1 MKTAPLTL
9 CRLKE
14 SIADLCADTEKQRQE
29 AAAQI
34 RDLKNREKQTKDE
47 LEKLRSGNKAYP
59 KYLEHA
65 RSYLQ
70 RRLLEETGKGVDVH
84 VLADLLDIKKD
95 QWRNAVEGY
104 LGSQKLSL
112 VVPPKYARAALEI
125 YGELDKKEYYNVAV
139 LDTEKLSQSQ
149 PAVLK
154 DALSGEVSVRE
165 PYIQPYIDLLLG
177 KVIKCATTQELRQCR
192 IGITDSCLLYHGFRL
207 QHINPENYSKFA
219 YIGKDSVRKR
229 IRLLEQELKSMDEQK
244 RPLEEIVLGCQRI
257 LNLERLGSEPEE
269 YLEWLKDIGAW
280 NEKQREKKLLLAKI
294 EKLKTRDVD
303 QLEQERK
310 AVVSLC
316 DGKKR
321 ERDELL
327 NRIRDKEN
335 EISRCQN
342 AAISLSGTLTDQ
354 ERDLVKNS
362 RLDMELAG
370 YLSAKDH
377 PRYDREK
384 ESYVTRCSRVS
395 ESRDTAF
402 QDLMTIRT
410 NYLRR
415 YPNRNFPVNHK
426 DNEAYAHLLS
436 SLSCDHLEEYRQKAA
451 DQARAAVE
459 HFKNDFMYKIRSA
472 IREAML
478 RGDELNRIISRLD
491 FGKDKYQFVIGRSK
505 GADGR
510 YYDMF
515 MDESLEVNPSDLTD
529 SFDNQ
534 LDLFTTQHENQY
546 GVLINDLINIF
557 IPPENATP
565 QELEEAKRNMDKY
578 ADYRTYLS
586 FDMQQLIQNEDEVI
600 KIRLSRMIK
609 KNSGGEGQNPLYVAL
624 LASFAQAYRINLSPK
639 LERNPTIRLVVLD
652 EAFSKMD
659 AEKVASCIEL
669 IRGLGFQAIISATND
684 KIQNYVENVDKT
696 FVFANPNK
704 KSISIQEFERDRF
717 QELVK
722 DLEEE

>member
-1 MKTAPLTL
+1 
-9 CRLKE
+9 
-14 SIADLCADTEKQRQE
+14 
-29 AAAQI
+29 
-34 RDLKNREKQTKDE
+34 
-47 LEKLRSGNKAYP
+47 
-59 KYLEHA
+59 
-65 RSYLQ
+65 
-70 RRLLEETGKGVDVH
+70 
-84 VLADLLDIKKD
+84 
-95 QWRNAVEGY
+95 
-104 LGSQKLSL
+104 
-112 VVPPKYARAALEI
+112 
-125 YGELDKKEYYNVAV
+125 
-139 LDTEKLSQSQ
+139 
-149 PAVLK
+149 
-154 DALSGEVSVRE
+154 
-165 PYIQPYIDLLLG
+165 
-177 KVIKCATTQELRQCR
+177 
-192 IGITDSCLLYHGFRL
+192 
-207 QHINPENYSKFA
+207 
-219 YIGKDSVRKR
+219 
-229 IRLLEQELKSMDEQK
+229 MDEQK
-244 RPLEEIVLGCQRI
+244 KPLEEIVLGCQRI

-280 NEKQREKKLLLAKI
+280 NEKQREKKLLLAKL
-294 EKLKTRDVD
+294 EKLKTQDVD

-362 RLDMELAG
+362 GLDMELAG

-402 QDLMTIRT
+402 QDLMTVRT

-415 YPNRNFPVNHK
+415 YSNRNFPVNHK

-515 MDESLEVNPSDLTD
+515 MDESLEVNPSDLAD

-546 GVLINDLINIF
+546 GVLMGDLINIF

-704 KSISIQEFERDRF
+704 RSISIQEFERDRF